1 MLYFSEIHQ
10 SRAADLLREA
20 EHERLADIARAARRA
35 SVPARGWRR
44 LAGRFPYR
52 GAGRDMTHPAD
63 VAGEAFVTRAGRAP
77 ARQRA
82 QAADGSIPRPRES
95 VSTHR

>member
-35 SVPARGWRR
+35 STPARGLRR
-44 LAGRFPYR
+44 LAGRFAHR
-52 GAGRDMTHPAD
+52 SASHDATHTTAGPAI
-63 VAGEAFVTRAGRAP
+63 VTRAGRAP
-77 ARQRA
+77 VGHGASVP
-82 QAADGSIPRPRES
+82 DGAIPRPRES
-95 VSTHR
+95 VSTRR